1 MTDPFQVVLGVKGE
15 TLLAAFAGGAAS
27 AIMTNGTFRLRL
39 AALCVGMLSAV
50 YLTPFTVEIMSGWTS
65 VAGEPLERGA
75 TFLTGVG
82 GMIFVSGFHSVLR
95 RLRQRAP
102 GFLGDRVF
110 PPDD

>member
-1 MTDPFQVVLGVKGE
+1 MSDPFQVVLGVKGE

-39 AALCVGMLSAV
+39 AALTVGTLSAV
-50 YLTPFTVEIMSGWTS
+50 YLTPFTIEIMARWTS
-65 VAGEPLERGA
+65 VAGAPLDRGA

-82 GMIFVSGFHSVLR
+82 GMIFVSGFHAVLR

-102 GFLGDRVF
+102 GFLSDRAF
-110 PPDD
+110 PPE